1 MKVGFKVKY
10 GYNEIEIPITEETR
24 PKYRPLGRKDRYVEK
39 VTIYNDVASDGVN
52 PRRFDRFVISKC
64 LIYND
69 LGESA
74 DGTIGQPIEVQNVIT
89 RDVEHYK
96 TPLEYAQLPADL
108 KENYYTV
115 KPNDFVVLAE
125 VDDIVT
131 TSREF
136 QDLQSKY
143 KDNGF
148 SVTAVS
154 AYLNGTNTN
163 NIHICNIL
171 FWR

>member
-1 MKVGFKVKY
+1 M
-10 GYNEIEIPITEETR
+10 
-24 PKYRPLGRKDRYVEK
+24 
-39 VTIYNDVASDGVN
+39 S
-52 PRRFDRFVISKC
+52 
-64 LIYND
+64 
-69 LGESA
+69 ESA

-115 KPNDFVVLAE
+115 KPNDFIVLAE

-163 NIHICNIL
+163 NIHIQHA
-171 FWR
+171 